1 MAGNETTADK
11 LSSYIWKK
19 HKILHFKQA
28 QTGQNSRPD
37 PRRDSCIYV
46 VTDTSGSSECTL
58 NNNTWEAGELSHS
71 TACYYY
77 FKTFTV

>member
-1 MAGNETTADK
+1 LLVVIHSCSDVTWQEMRRLLISLAHTFE
-11 LSSYIWKK
+11 KK

-58 NNNTWEAGELSHS
+58 NNNT
-71 TACYYY
+71 
-77 FKTFTV
+77 